1 MLIIQGTP
9 KYNNTYIWNIKCSGS
24 VLYIWPTI
32 YLPGIRISGKE
43 LEKPLKWI
51 HLLNSGEK
59 EMLHFFFFL
68 CSWLCHDPWLLIITC
83 IKCLQQHF
91 IVPFKELTKYF
102 WVFIT
107 YTTPCILL
115 WKENMGTA
123 RVKEELTPQIFL
135 LFSVAL
141 QVLPVLVVLKWL
153 SFCSYFY
160 KEY

>member
-1 MLIIQGTP
+1 MEHKMQWQCVVYLT
-9 KYNNTYIWNIKCSGS
+9 YNLFARHQNKWQRTWEAPQMNTLTKFW
-24 VLYIWPTI
+24 
-32 YLPGIRISGKE
+32 GKRDV
-43 LEKPLKWI
+43 
-51 HLLNSGEK
+51 NT
-59 EMLHFFFFL
+59 FFFL

-91 IVPFKELTKYF
+91 IVPFKELMKYF

-153 SFCSYFY
+153 SYCSYFY